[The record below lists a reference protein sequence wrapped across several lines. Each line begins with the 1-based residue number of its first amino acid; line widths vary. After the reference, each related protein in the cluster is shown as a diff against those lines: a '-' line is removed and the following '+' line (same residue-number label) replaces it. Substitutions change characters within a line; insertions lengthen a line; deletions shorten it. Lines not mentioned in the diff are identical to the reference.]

1 MESEALL
8 PPMDFQSPPK
18 PPKSFGFARPD
29 QNVIE
34 PPASGRPGRGR
45 LAAVRRLSPTLDAA
59 KNGRIGDGRPLIT
72 NKARHHGEL
81 DSQFHVRR
89 FQGTA
94 WIDRRV
100 HLLAC
105 NPGLEVQRLQWEALH
120 SWQQSLATFNKDVWE
135 QWTVRYAGGVPIDG

>member
-59 KNGRIGDGRPLIT
+59 KNGRIGDGRP
-72 NKARHHGEL
+72 AGRQSGMP
-81 DSQFHVRR
+81 DP
-89 FQGTA
+89 G
-94 WIDRRV
+94 
-100 HLLAC
+100 
-105 NPGLEVQRLQWEALH
+105 NPCVMASRG
-120 SWQQSLATFNKDVWE
+120 SLPRASAAASF
-135 QWTVRYAGGVPIDG
+135 R